1 MWASVDTDNNV
12 TKVYT
17 RPTAITYGDVN
28 YPANVMTS
36 WSNAELATIG
46 VYPVVTDSSNYED
59 PDYYINT
66 NETFTY
72 YDSVSVGGTTY
83 TNTVVGAY
91 GTATPMSLDDTT
103 TTDPVTGET
112 TTTPGLKSNAISVQ
126 NQQAYGLLQPSDWY
140 VVRQAENGVAIPADW
155 DTWRESIRT
164 TYQSQVTMI
173 NACTTVPQLQ
183 ALYVY
188 SDDDPDDDNPPT
200 RPLPEFP
207 PSPDQTS

>member
-28 YPANVMTS
+28 YPQNVMSS

-46 VYPVVTDSSNYED
+46 VYPVVEDTSNYED
-59 PDYYINT
+59 PAYYINT

-83 TNTVVGAY
+83 TDTVVGAY
-91 GTATPMSLDDTT
+91 GTATPKDLDDTT

-112 TTTPGLKSNAISVQ
+112 TTTPGLKSNAITTQ
-126 NQQAYGLLQPSDWY
+126 KNQAYGLLQPSDWY
-140 VVRQAENGVAIPADW
+140 VVRDSLKTVQQYLLIG
-155 DTWRESIRT
+155 TLGESLLERL
-164 TYQSQVTMI
+164 
-173 NACTTVPQLQ
+173 AK
-183 ALYVY
+183 AK
-188 SDDDPDDDNPPT
+188 
-200 RPLPEFP
+200 
-207 PSPDQTS
+207 

>member
-28 YPANVMTS
+28 YPANVMSS

-46 VYPVVTDSSNYED
+46 VYPVVEDTSNYED
-59 PDYYINT
+59 PAYYINT

-72 YDSVSVGGTTY
+72 YDSVSVGGITY
-83 TNTVVGAY
+83 TDTVVGAY

-103 TTDPVTGET
+103 NPDGTV
-112 TTTPGLKSNAISVQ
+112 TPGLKSNAITTQ
-126 NQQAYGLLQPSDWY
+126 KNQAYSILQPSDWY
-140 VVRQAENGVAIPADW
+140 VVRQSENGTAIPTNW

-188 SDDDPDDDNPPT
+188 NDATPPT
-200 RPLPEFP
+200 RPLPVFP

>member
-28 YPANVMTS
+28 YPANVMSS

-46 VYPVVTDSSNYED
+46 VYPVVEDTSNYED
-59 PDYYINT
+59 PAYYINT

-72 YDSVSVGGTTY
+72 YDSVSVGGITY

-91 GTATPMSLDDTT
+91 GTATPKALDDTT
-103 TTDPVTGET
+103 NPDGTVTL
-112 TTTPGLKSNAISVQ
+112 GLKSNAITTQ
-126 NQQAYGLLQPSDWY
+126 KNQAYGLLQPSDWY
-140 VVRQAENGVAIPADW
+140 VVRQSENGTAIPADW

-164 TYQSQVTMI
+164 TCESQVTMI

-183 ALYVY
+183 ALYTY
-188 SDDDPDDDNPPT
+188 SGEPPT

-207 PSPDQTS
+207 PSPEQTS

>member
-1 MWASVDTDNNV
+1 MWASVDTSDNV

-28 YPANVMTS
+28 YPSNVMSS
-36 WSNAELATIG
+36 WSNSELATIG
-46 VYPVVTDSSNYED
+46 VYPAITDNSNYED
-59 PDYYINT
+59 PAYYINT

-83 TNTVVGAY
+83 TKTVVGAY
-91 GTATPMSLDDTT
+91 GTATPMPLGDTT
-103 TTDPVTGET
+103 TTDSDGET
-112 TTTPGLKSNAISVQ
+112 ITTPGLKSKAIST
-126 NQQAYGLLQPSDWY
+126 QQTEAYSILQPSDWY
-140 VVRQAENGVAIPADW
+140 VVRKSENGTAIPTDW
-155 DTWRESIRT
+155 DDWRESIRT

-188 SDDDPDDDNPPT
+188 NNATPPV
-200 RPLPEFP
+200 RPLPVFP

>member
-1 MWASVDTDNNV
+1 MWASIDSDNNV

-28 YPANVMTS
+28 YPQNVMSS
-36 WSNAELATIG
+36 WSNEELATIL
-46 VYPVVTDSSNYED
+46 VYPVVEDSTNYED
-59 PDYYINT
+59 PSYYINT

-72 YDSVSVGGTTY
+72 YDSVAINGITY

-91 GTATPMSLDDTT
+91 GTATPQSLNDTT
-103 TTDPVTGET
+103 TTDPDTGET
-112 TTTPGLKSNAISVQ
+112 TVTPGLKSKAITTQ
-126 NQQAYGLLQPSDWY
+126 NQQAYSLLEPSDWY
-140 VVRQAENGVAIPADW
+140 VVRKSENGTAIPADW

-173 NACTTVPQLQ
+173 NDCTTVPELQ
-183 ALYVY
+183 ALYTY
-188 SDDDPDDDNPPT
+188 SGDPST

-207 PSPDQTS
+207 PQPS

>member
-28 YPANVMTS
+28 YPANVMSS
-36 WSNAELATIG
+36 WSNTELATIG
-46 VYPVVTDSSNYED
+46 VYPVVEDTSNYED
-59 PDYYINT
+59 PAYYINT

-91 GTATPMSLDDTT
+91 GTATPKALDDTT
-103 TTDPVTGET
+103 NPDGTV
-112 TTTPGLKSNAISVQ
+112 TPGLKSNAITTQ
-126 NQQAYGLLQPSDWY
+126 KNQAYGLLQPSDWY
-140 VVRQAENGVAIPADW
+140 VVRESENGTAIPTDW

-164 TYQSQVTMI
+164 TCESQVTMI
-173 NACTTVPQLQ
+173 NACTTVPELQ

-188 SDDDPDDDNPPT
+188 TGDPAT

>member
-1 MWASVDTDNNV
+1 MWASIDSDNNV

-28 YPANVMTS
+28 YPANVMSS
-36 WSNAELATIG
+36 WTNDELATIK
-46 VYPVVTDSSNYED
+46 VYPVATDNSNYED
-59 PDYYINT
+59 PSYYINT

-72 YDSVSVGGTTY
+72 YDSVAVGGVTY

-91 GTATPMSLDDTT
+91 GTATPQSLNDTT
-103 TTDPVTGET
+103 DSEGNTI
-112 TTTPGLKSNAISVQ
+112 PGLKSYAITAQ
-126 NQQAYGLLQPSDWY
+126 NKQAYSLLEPSDWY
-140 VVRQAENGVAIPADW
+140 VVRKSENGTAIPSDW

-164 TYQSQVTMI
+164 TYQQQVVAI
-173 NACTTVPQLQ
+173 NACTTVPELQ

-188 SDDDPDDDNPPT
+188 NDATPPV
-200 RPLPEFP
+200 RPLPDFP

>member
-1 MWASVDTDNNV
+1 MWASIDSDNNV

-28 YPANVMTS
+28 YPQNVMSS
-36 WSNAELATIG
+36 WTNDELATIK
-46 VYPVVTDSSNYED
+46 VYPVATDNSNYED
-59 PDYYINT
+59 PSYYINT

-72 YDSVSVGGTTY
+72 YDSVAVGGVTY

-91 GTATPMSLDDTT
+91 GTATPQSLNDTT
-103 TTDPVTGET
+103 DSEGNTI
-112 TTTPGLKSNAISVQ
+112 PGLKSYAITAQ
-126 NQQAYGLLQPSDWY
+126 NKQAYSLLEPSDWY
-140 VVRQAENGVAIPADW
+140 VVRKSENGTAIPSDW

-164 TYQSQVTMI
+164 TYQQQVVAI
-173 NACTTVPQLQ
+173 NACTTVPELQ

-188 SDDDPDDDNPPT
+188 NDATPPV
-200 RPLPEFP
+200 RPLPDFP

>member
-1 MWASVDTDNNV
+1 MWASVDTSDNV

-36 WSNAELATIG
+36 WSNDELATIG
-46 VYPVVTDSSNYED
+46 VYPVVQDTSNYED
-59 PDYYINT
+59 PAYYINT

-72 YDSVSVGGTTY
+72 YDSVSVNGTTY

-103 TTDPVTGET
+103 NPDGTV
-112 TTTPGLKSNAISVQ
+112 TPGLKSNAITTQ
-126 NQQAYGLLQPSDWY
+126 KNQAYSLLQPSDWY
-140 VVRQAENGVAIPADW
+140 VVRESENGTAIPTDW
-155 DTWRESIRT
+155 DNWRESIRT
-164 TYQSQVTMI
+164 TCESQVTDI

-183 ALYVY
+183 ALYTY
-188 SDDDPDDDNPPT
+188 SGEPPT
-200 RPLPEFP
+200 RPLPVFP